1 MSFIE
6 WLSIKK
12 DMMDMYRKN
21 KQRIKKAGLSKEKAE
36 QKRWA
41 KNILKTKNIE
51 KIILDIKSQGFS
63 IDEEQQIKKV
73 LLKDILFKGIF
84 IVVEKEKNWGV
95 EINSNL
101 PNLDGVECLKLLA
114 PLDRQYYFVR
124 KIQ

>member
-1 MSFIE
+1 MRFIQ

-12 DMMDMYRKN
+12 DMMDMYRQN

-51 KIILDIKSQGFS
+51 KIILDIESKGFS
-63 IDEEQQIKKV
+63 IDEEQQIGKV
-73 LLKDILFKGIF
+73 LLNDILFKGIF
-84 IVVEKEKNWGV
+84 IVVEKEKNWGI

-101 PNLDGVECLKLLA
+101 PNLDGVEYLKLLA

>member
-51 KIILDIKSQGFS
+51 KIILDIESQGFS

-84 IVVEKEKNWGV
+84 IVVEKEKNWGI

-101 PNLDGVECLKLLA
+101 PNLDGVEYLKLLA

>member
-21 KQRIKKAGLSKEKAE
+21 KQRIKKAGLSKEKTE

-51 KIILDIKSQGFS
+51 KIILDIESKGFL

-84 IVVEKEKNWGV
+84 IVVEKEKNCGI

-101 PNLDGVECLKLLA
+101 PNLDGVEYLKLLA

>member
-12 DMMDMYRKN
+12 DMMNMYRQN

-41 KNILKTKNIE
+41 KNILKNKNIE
-51 KIILDIKSQGFS
+51 KIILDIESQGFS

-84 IVVEKEKNWGV
+84 IVVEKEKNWGI

-101 PNLDGVECLKLLA
+101 PNLDGVEYLKLLA

>member
-1 MSFIE
+1 MRFIQ

-12 DMMDMYRKN
+12 DMMDMYRQN

-51 KIILDIKSQGFS
+51 KIILDIESKGFS
-63 IDEEQQIKKV
+63 IDEEQQIGKV
-73 LLKDILFKGIF
+73 LLNDILFKGIF
-84 IVVEKEKNWGV
+84 IVVEKEKNWGI

-101 PNLDGVECLKLLA
+101 PNLDGFEYLKLLA
-114 PLDRQYYFVR
+114 PLNKQYYFVR

>member
-1 MSFIE
+1 
-6 WLSIKK
+6 
-12 DMMDMYRKN
+12 MDMYRQN

-51 KIILDIKSQGFS
+51 KIILDIESQGFS

-84 IVVEKEKNWGV
+84 IVVEKEKNWGI

-101 PNLDGVECLKLLA
+101 PNLDGVEYLKLLA

>member
-51 KIILDIKSQGFS
+51 KIILDIESKGFL

-84 IVVEKEKNWGV
+84 IVVEKEKNWGI

-101 PNLDGVECLKLLA
+101 PNLDGVEYLKLLA

>member
-12 DMMDMYRKN
+12 DMMNMYRQN

-51 KIILDIKSQGFS
+51 KIILDIESQGFS
-63 IDEEQQIKKV
+63 IDEEQQIGKV
-73 LLKDILFKGIF
+73 LLNDILFKGIF
-84 IVVEKEKNWGV
+84 IVVEKEKNWGI

-101 PNLDGVECLKLLA
+101 PNLDGFEYLKLLA
-114 PLDRQYYFVR
+114 PLNKQYYFVR
-124 KIQ
+124 KI

>member
-51 KIILDIKSQGFS
+51 KIILDIESQGFS

-84 IVVEKEKNWGV
+84 IVVEKEKNWGI

-101 PNLDGVECLKLLA
+101 PNLDGVEYLKLLA
-114 PLDRQYYFVR
+114 PLDRQYYFVK

>member
-12 DMMDMYRKN
+12 DMMNMYRQN

-51 KIILDIKSQGFS
+51 KIILDIESQGFS

-84 IVVEKEKNWGV
+84 IVVEKEKNWGI

-101 PNLDGVECLKLLA
+101 PNLDGVEYLKLLA

>member
-1 MSFIE
+1 MSFIQ

-12 DMMDMYRKN
+12 DMMDMHHQN

-51 KIILDIKSQGFS
+51 KIILDIESQGFS

-84 IVVEKEKNWGV
+84 IVVEKEKNWGI

-101 PNLDGVECLKLLA
+101 PNLDGFEYLKLLA
-114 PLDRQYYFVR
+114 PLNKQYYFVR
-124 KIQ
+124 KI